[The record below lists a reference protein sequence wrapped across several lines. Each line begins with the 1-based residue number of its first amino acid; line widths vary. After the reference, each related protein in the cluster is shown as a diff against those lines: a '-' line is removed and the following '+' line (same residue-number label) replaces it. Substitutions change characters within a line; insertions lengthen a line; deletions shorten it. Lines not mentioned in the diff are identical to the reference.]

1 MKRSVWIR
9 LGILAI
15 LMLVS
20 ALIGLAE
27 LGVATIFDMKFEGLS
42 YLAYTR
48 AFFSVPNHAVLGG
61 IVILVIF
68 TIATEITY
76 RFITKS

>member
-1 MKRSVWIR
+1 MR

-20 ALIGLAE
+20 AVLGLAE

-42 YLAYTR
+42 YLTYTR
-48 AFFSVPNHAVLGG
+48 AFFSVPEHAVLGG

-68 TIATEITY
+68 TITTEITY
-76 RFITKS
+76 RLITKSEG

>member
-20 ALIGLAE
+20 AIMCLTE
-27 LGVATIFDMKFEGLS
+27 LGIATIFDMKFEGLS